1 MHTFTSFYTKKA
13 QKALFFNKFL
23 EKILPFYRVSFL
35 AREKLTVSVQAH
47 NPLQFRFHTAK
58 IYGSNS
64 YGSCS
69 TTLVTATG
77 HFRIL

>member
-1 MHTFTSFYTKKA
+1 MHTFTSFYTKKS
-13 QKALFFNKFL
+13 LFFKSL

-35 AREKLTVSVQAH
+35 SREKSTVLFQVR

-58 IYGSNS
+58 SYGSNS
-64 YGSCS
+64 SGSCS

-77 HFRIL
+77 HFGIL